1 MQKQIVEAVALK
13 KKERAID
20 ISRLTT
26 YPEYYAFKEEV
37 ESVIKKLESIE
48 SIDLESKIGIEVQL
62 LANLQAKKAF
72 VGLLSTLGAYSNKSQ
87 VVDKTYS

>member
-48 SIDLESKIGIEVQL
+48 NIDLESKIGIEVQL
-62 LANLQAKKAF
+62 LANLQAKKGNRSMRFNFRYNAAIDS
-72 VGLLSTLGAYSNKSQ
+72 G
-87 VVDKTYS
+87 

>member
-13 KKERAID
+13 TKEKAID

-48 SIDLESKIGIEVQL
+48 NIDLESKIGIEAQL

-72 VGLLSTLGAYSNKSQ
+72 IGLLSTLGAYSNKTQ
-87 VVDKTYS
+87 VTDKTYS